1 MNTWRVKNICM
12 KNVLGKKV
20 TKKKSGAAI
29 LIPDITDVK

>member
-20 TKKKSGAAI
+20 ARKKAGAAI
-29 LIPDITDVK
+29 LISDITDLK